1 MGMLEQMVITL
12 REGVEAALIVAIA
25 LAYLRKIGRTDLFRT
40 VYAALAAAVTVSLA
54 GAIAMTLLQW
64 NEDRFEGYLLL
75 IAAVFVFTMVYWMHR
90 TARFLKREIEER
102 IEQLKQT
109 SAWGLFFFIFFMVL
123 REGVET
129 VLMLSA
135 VSLDSSEL
143 LAWLGGVLGLVL
155 AVAFAVAFVRG
166 SLRIHLPR
174 FFRITTAILL
184 VIGAQLLLTGVH
196 ELMEAGVI
204 PSSQAEM
211 AIVGPIVSNDVF
223 FFVVILGLAGIL
235 LLRERRAMAAAAG
248 ADAAPAAAGAS
259 AADRRK
265 ALAAARSERRWSA
278 LAYTG
283 AFTFLIL
290 ISAQYVYALSA
301 RALTPAVPVQ
311 AVAGWVVL
319 PKAQVDD
326 GQLHRFSAQTPA
338 GPVRFFAIRRPDGS
352 IAVALDA
359 CQICGAKGY
368 FQQGSQLFCRNC
380 DAPINIASLGAH
392 GGCNPI
398 PLQVQQRGA
407 SIAISMAL
415 LAQAAPRFRGQ

>member
-1 MGMLEQMVITL
+1 MGLLEQMVITL

-40 VYAALAAAVTVSLA
+40 VYAALGAAVGVSLA

-90 TARFLKREIEER
+90 TARFLKQEIEEK

-109 SAWGLFFFIFFMVL
+109 SAWGLFLFIFLRVL
-123 REGVET
+123 REGVGT

-135 VSLDSSEL
+135 VSLNSSEL
-143 LAWLGGVLGLVL
+143 LAWIGGVLGLLL

-184 VIGAQLLLTGVH
+184 VIGGQLLLTGAH
-196 ELMEAGVI
+196 ELMEAGVL
-204 PSSQAEM
+204 PSSQREM
-211 AIVGPIVSNDVF
+211 AIVGPIVSNDAF
-223 FFVVILGLAGIL
+223 FFVIILGLAGIL
-235 LLRERRAMAAAAG
+235 LLRERRALAAG
-248 ADAAPAAAGAS
+248 TAEAGAAS
-259 AADRRK
+259 AAEKRK
-265 ALAAARSERRWSA
+265 ALAAARSERRWST

-283 AFTFLIL
+283 AFAFLIL

-326 GQLHRFSAQTPA
+326 GQLHRYSAQTSA

-368 FQQGSQLFCRNC
+368 YQQGMQLFCRNC

-398 PLQVQQRGA
+398 PLQVQQRGD

-415 LAQAAPRFRGQ
+415 LAQAAPRFRSR

>member
-40 VYAALAAAVTVSLA
+40 VYAALFAAVGVSLA
-54 GAIAMTLLQW
+54 GAIAMTVGQW

-75 IAAVFVFTMVYWMHR
+75 LAAVFVFTMVYWMHR
-90 TARFLKREIEER
+90 TAKFLKREIEER
-102 IEQLKQT
+102 IEQLRQA
-109 SAWGLFFFIFFMVL
+109 SAWSLFLFIFFMVL

-135 VSLDSSEL
+135 VSLNSSEL
-143 LAWLGGVLGLVL
+143 LAWIGGVLGLLL

-174 FFRITTAILL
+174 FFRITTAILA
-184 VIGAQLLLTGVH
+184 VIGVQLLITGAH
-196 ELMEAGVI
+196 ELMEAGVL
-204 PSSQAEM
+204 PSSRAEM
-211 AIVGPIVSNDVF
+211 AIVGPVVSNDVF
-223 FFVVILGLAGIL
+223 FFVIILGLAGIL
-235 LLRERRAMAAAAG
+235 LLRERGVMAAG
-248 ADAAPAAAGAS
+248 AGTSEAAAS
-259 AADRRK
+259 AAEGRK
-265 ALAAARSERRWSA
+265 ARAAARSERRWST
-278 LAYTG
+278 LAYSG
-283 AFTFLIL
+283 AFAFLIL

-311 AVAGWVVL
+311 AVGGWVVL
-319 PKAQVDD
+319 QKAQVDD
-326 GQLHRFSAQTPA
+326 GQLHRYSAQTPA

-368 FQQGSQLFCRNC
+368 YQQGAQLFCRNC
-380 DAPINIASLGAH
+380 DAPINIASLGAR

-398 PLQVQQRGA
+398 PLQVRERGDTV
-407 SIAISMAL
+407 AISMAL
-415 LAQAAPRFRGQ
+415 LAQAAPRFRNR

>member
-1 MGMLEQMVITL
+1 MGLLEQMVITL

-40 VYAALAAAVTVSLA
+40 VYAALGAAVGVSLA

-90 TARFLKREIEER
+90 TARFLKQEIEEK

-109 SAWGLFFFIFFMVL
+109 SAWGLFLFIFFMVL

-135 VSLDSSEL
+135 VSLNSSEL
-143 LAWLGGVLGLVL
+143 LAWIGGVLGLLL

-184 VIGAQLLLTGVH
+184 VIGGQLLLTGAH
-196 ELMEAGVI
+196 ELMEAGVL
-204 PSSQAEM
+204 PSSQREM
-211 AIVGPIVSNDVF
+211 AIVGPIVSNDAF
-223 FFVVILGLAGIL
+223 FFVIILGLAGIL
-235 LLRERRAMAAAAG
+235 LLRERRALAAG
-248 ADAAPAAAGAS
+248 TAEAGAAS
-259 AADRRK
+259 AAEKRK
-265 ALAAARSERRWSA
+265 ALAAARSERRWST

-283 AFTFLIL
+283 AFAFLIL

-326 GQLHRFSAQTPA
+326 GQLHRYSAQTSA

-368 FQQGSQLFCRNC
+368 YQQGMQLFCRNC

-398 PLQVQQRGA
+398 PLQVQQRGD

-415 LAQAAPRFRGQ
+415 LAQAAPRFRSR